1 MSSFSSYSDDST
13 FAEDRTEIHKLLA
26 VAELR
31 YCDFFIFLNFKN
43 NSDDY
48 GRQFIAESVREL
60 LELDKFS
67 MYRVLN
73 GKKTL
78 IRQVETVVDYE
89 ELADYLKIDFQIA
102 RGCIG
107 SFV

>member
-1 MSSFSSYSDDST
+1 
-13 FAEDRTEIHKLLA
+13 
-26 VAELR
+26 
-31 YCDFFIFLNFKN
+31 
-43 NSDDY
+43 
-48 GRQFIAESVREL
+48 
-60 LELDKFS
+60 
-67 MYRVLN
+67 MYREVN

-102 RGCIG
+102 RGYIG